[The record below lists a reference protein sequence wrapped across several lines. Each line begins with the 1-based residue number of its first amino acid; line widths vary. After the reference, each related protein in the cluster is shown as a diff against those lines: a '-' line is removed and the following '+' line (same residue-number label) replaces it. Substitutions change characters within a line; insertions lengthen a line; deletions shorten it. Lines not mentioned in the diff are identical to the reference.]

1 MSSSAASRTVR
12 AIGPTWASVGVAA
25 AGNTG
30 TRPNCALIPN
40 RPQNEDG
47 IRIEPPPSVPS
58 ANGVMAATLAPAPAE
73 EPPVVLPRFQGLRVA
88 PVSGLSLDALQPN
101 SVVVV
106 LPTMAAP
113 CALRARTPA
122 SRAAR

>member
-30 TRPNCALIPN
+30 TRPNCALMPN

-47 IRIEPPPSVPS
+47 MRIEPPPSVPS
-58 ANGVMAATLAPAPAE
+58 ANGVMPAATLAPAPAE
-73 EPPVVLPRFQGLRVA
+73 EPPVVLLQVPRIAGDAGERAVA
-88 PVSGLSLDALQPN
+88 
-101 SVVVV
+101 
-106 LPTMAAP
+106 
-113 CALRARTPA
+113 
-122 SRAAR
+122 